1 MCLCAFR
8 CLCAQKSEI
17 VLIKSND
24 IDVCSKTNIMNKLI
38 ETSKGSEK
46 TKNNK
51 RRKDIDS
58 ERENPKKII
67 LCF

>member
-1 MCLCAFR
+1 MCFYV
-8 CLCAQKSEI
+8 QKSEI

-58 ERENPKKII
+58 ERKNPKKII

>member
-1 MCLCAFR
+1 M

>member
-1 MCLCAFR
+1 
-8 CLCAQKSEI
+8 
-17 VLIKSND
+17 
-24 IDVCSKTNIMNKLI
+24 MNKLI